1 MFQMKRRIRSGGAEA
16 ERFLAY
22 LGRRGLPATVARR
35 RVAEAV
41 FASHEHV
48 TGDELYRGLRAAG
61 ETVGRVTVYRTLALL
76 AASGM
81 VASHRAG
88 RALSYE
94 HTTGHEHHDHL
105 LCLRCGKSIP
115 FADDGLERLKTSVPR
130 RMGFEPVGHTLTVTG
145 YCRRCRTLTPALSL
159 EGRGRKTR

>member
-1 MFQMKRRIRSGGAEA
+1 MFQVKRRIRAGGAEA
-16 ERFLAY
+16 ERFLDY
-22 LGRRGLPATVARR
+22 LGGRGLPATATRR

-48 TGDELYRGLRAAG
+48 TGDGLYRRLRSAG
-61 ETVGRVTVYRTLALL
+61 ESVGRVTVFRTLALL

-81 VASHRAG
+81 VAAHRAG
-88 RALSYE
+88 RALAYE

-105 LCLRCGKSIP
+105 VCLRCGRSIP

-130 RMGFEPVGHTLTVTG
+130 RLGFEPVGHTLTVTG
-145 YCRRCRTLTPALSL
+145 YCRACRRDT
-159 EGRGRKTR
+159 GRGGRAR